1 MSLDRARGTFKPSD
15 VVQTLLVPMQV
26 EVSKLSSL
34 WMTFIPVTLIG
45 ISIVLV
51 PKPCTFK
58 NGTDIS

>member
-1 MSLDRARGTFKPSD
+1 MIMDRARGTFKPSD

-34 WMTFIPVTLIG
+34 WMASIPVTLIG
-45 ISIVLV
+45 ISTVLV

-58 NGTDIS
+58 NGTDTN